1 VRRRPLCVVVCCSLC
16 VTDVIV
22 VCVGVFVV
30 FLSLGFFFF
39 WVEFC
44 FFEVGC
50 REEVGGGIR
59 RYTDTARG
67 RERERERVRE
77 GRRRSS
83 GERWTPWRSWE
94 YMMWSVMSW

>member
-1 VRRRPLCVVVCCSLC
+1 VTVVR
-16 VTDVIV
+16 
-22 VCVGVFVV
+22 VGVFVV
-30 FLSLGFFFF
+30 FLSLDFFFF

-44 FFEVGC
+44 FFSEVGC

-59 RYTDTARG
+59 RYTDTARERA

-83 GERWTPWRSWE
+83 GERWTPWRSWG
-94 YMMWSVMSW
+94 YMMWTVMSW